1 MNWRLNRAVG
11 SILVLL
17 FLVGV
22 LPTTGSGA
30 TNQGL
35 EWGVDV
41 GNRFDYHVQD
51 NNTGFDCYIII
62 ESLPAILDG
71 VSRIIHPTIF
81 NVTPDMKLYSANGS
95 VAGWWE
101 WPLTQLIVPT
111 GNWSLWSALLGI
123 FIADH
128 PFVYNS
134 INTTETAI
142 SWTWIANSYYDYPTL
157 RSLEEVA
164 TFRKSDGVLSY
175 YQLTLFATEGD
186 KDYEFIIRQTDFF
199 TQTGPYLLLG
209 GCIVA
214 LTAAV
219 ILYRKK

>member
-1 MNWRLNRAVG
+1 MDQLQAG
-11 SILVLL
+11 
-17 FLVGV
+17 
-22 LPTTGSGA
+22 GSG
-30 TNQGL
+30 L
-35 EWGVDV
+35 LL
-41 GNRFDYHVQD
+41 R
-51 NNTGFDCYIII
+51 
-62 ESLPAILDG
+62 
-71 VSRIIHPTIF
+71 
-81 NVTPDMKLYSANGS
+81 
-95 VAGWWE
+95 
-101 WPLTQLIVPT
+101 LIVPT
-111 GNWSLWSALLGI
+111 GNWSLWSDLLGI

-186 KDYEFIIRQTDFF
+186 KDYEFIIQQTDFF

>member
-81 NVTPDMKLYSANGS
+81 NVTPDMKLYFANGS

-101 WPLTQLIVPT
+101 WPLTQVDCSYWELESVVRFA
-111 GNWSLWSALLGI
+111 GNIHRRPSFCLQ
-123 FIADH
+123 FYQH
-128 PFVYNS
+128 YR
-134 INTTETAI
+134 
-142 SWTWIANSYYDYPTL
+142 NSYIMD
-157 RSLEEVA
+157 VDCQ
-164 TFRKSDGVLSY
+164 F
-175 YQLTLFATEGD
+175 
-186 KDYEFIIRQTDFF
+186 
-199 TQTGPYLLLG
+199 LL
-209 GCIVA
+209 
-214 LTAAV
+214 
-219 ILYRKK
+219 